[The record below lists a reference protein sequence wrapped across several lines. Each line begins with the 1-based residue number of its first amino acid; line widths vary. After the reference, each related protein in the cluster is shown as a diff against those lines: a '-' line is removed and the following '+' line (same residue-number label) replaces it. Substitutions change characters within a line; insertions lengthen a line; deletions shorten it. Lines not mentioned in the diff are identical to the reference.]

1 MRFPW
6 VQQGRASMQ
15 FFSQALFSMSLPKV
29 SFLFNH
35 TIVASICALEIK
47 HTSVGGPLKEEVRVQ
62 PSRKSE
68 EFQN

>member
-1 MRFPW
+1 MRSW
-6 VQQGRASMQ
+6 VQQGCASMQ
-15 FFSQALFSMSLPKV
+15 FFSQALFGMSLPKV

-47 HTSVGGPLKEEVRVQ
+47 YTSGGPLKEEVRVQ